1 MLIKFMIFLQNQKS
15 DNTYIDLS
23 GALTAPIDYYRAII
37 QIPDTKRSTNK
48 TKLKVPV
55 LSIFGTADKYLS
67 VAADKGGR
75 DFVENFQ
82 SIYLEGVSHWSPE
95 EKPSEINKHIDN
107 YLKTNF

>member
-1 MLIKFMIFLQNQKS
+1 MYMIF
-15 DNTYIDLS
+15 S
-23 GALTAPIDYYRAII
+23 GAFTAPLNYYRAIL
-37 QIPDTKRSTNK
+37 QVSDAERGNK
-48 TKLKVPV
+48 PMRIKVPV

-82 SIYLEGVSHWSPE
+82 SVYLDGVSHWSPE
-95 EKPSEINKHIDN
+95 QKPAEINKHIDN